1 MDEKTL
7 GYLLYVAIFVLLFG
21 LGYWIITRVS
31 KIEPKY
37 KPEKNLGEKEKKEG
51 EVLEVLGGLLILLVF
66 LFLAY
71 KFYTN
76 FVKPTFSDLI
86 DTYQINKT
94 NKNEAERRCTG
105 ISNSG
110 KTDFAAKKL
119 YDSCMKKA
127 GYWIY

>member
-1 MDEKTL
+1 MNENLKEALTTFL
-7 GYLLYVAIFVLLFG
+7 G
-21 LGYWIITRVS
+21 II
-31 KIEPKY
+31 
-37 KPEKNLGEKEKKEG
+37 G
-51 EVLEVLGGLLILLVF
+51 LLVF

>member
-37 KPEKNLGEKEKKEG
+37 KPEKNLSEKEKKEAEG
-51 EVLEVLGGLLILLVF
+51 NVDMIWGFIIVAVIGIAIYFAVSFGWKKTTD
-66 LFLAY
+66 Y
-71 KFYTN
+71 
-76 FVKPTFSDLI
+76 I

-119 YDSCMKKA
+119 FESCMKKA
-127 GYWIY
+127 GY